1 MIGRQS
7 PMDTAL
13 RCGDVVE
20 VINVLSLPLCP
31 ERHRGVVINSN
42 KPAVIEYSPGSNWGS
57 ARVLSVSMSA
67 IAVATVKPDNLA
79 RVGIYGSIDLD
90 PILRELI
97 MAVKASKE
105 VRTRCS
111 IVLKPCTAKT
121 RAARSNAC
129 RI

>member
-1 MIGRQS
+1 MA
-7 PMDTAL
+7 TAL
-13 RCGDVVE
+13 RSGDVVE
-20 VINVLSLPLCP
+20 VIKVLSLPLYP
-31 ERHRGVVINSN
+31 EGLFECLKRHRGVVINSN